1 MNNPA
6 SLSHDQLVEIV
17 TGMLQI
23 LYGVEHE
30 DGSWSYAADKEWSGG
45 DVCEAAA
52 GLLQPYGLVPEAE
65 GAGES
70 VLPENG

>member
-17 TGMLQI
+17 TGIQQI
-23 LYGVEHE
+23 LYGIEHE
-30 DGSWSYAADKEWSGG
+30 DGSWTYELDKEWSGG
-45 DVCEAAA
+45 DACEAVA

-65 GAGES
+65 RASEPIS
-70 VLPENG
+70 PENS